1 MNRKLS
7 TLLVVL
13 LTLSI
18 VLTACGPAECPD
30 CPVCPEAGEC
40 PECPEAAECPEC
52 PEVGECPEC
61 PEVPAAAGE
70 RLQLIKDRG
79 YVICGCNQELP
90 GFGYIN
96 PDGEFEGF
104 DVDFCKALAAA
115 VFGDATKVEYRP
127 LVAAERL
134 PALQTGEIDVL
145 IRNTTWTLTRDT
157 ANELDWAAINFYDG
171 QGMLVRVDSGFET
184 LEDMEGATV
193 CVTTGTTTEMNLA
206 DQFRMRG
213 IEYTPLLFESTMDTN
228 TAYEEGRCDGETSDK
243 SQLAVLRSAM
253 ANPEEHIILDV
264 TMSKEPLGP
273 LTAHGDNQWND
284 VVRWVVWGM
293 QEAEESGVSSQNVDA
308 MLASDNPTIKR
319 LLGVEGEM
327 GTSLGIDDDFMYNVI
342 SQVGNYEEVYNR
354 HLGPE
359 GIYIP
364 RGPNE
369 LWINGGLIYPMAW
382 R

>member
-1 MNRKLS
+1 MKPRA
-7 TLLVVL
+7 LLP
-13 LTLSI
+13 LT
-18 VLTACGPAECPD
+18 VLTIFALLIVAACAPAAE
-30 CPVCPEAGEC
+30 
-40 PECPEAAECPEC
+40 EAAAP
-52 PEVGECPEC
+52 G
-61 PEVPAAAGE
+61 G

-79 YVICGCNQELP
+79 KVICGCNAELI

-104 DVDFCKALAAA
+104 DVDFCKAIAAA

-127 LVAAERL
+127 LTAAERL

-157 ANELDWAAINFYDG
+157 ANELDWAAVTFYDG
-171 QGMLVRVDSGFET
+171 QGMMVPVATGFET
-184 LEDMEGATV
+184 IEDMDGATV
-193 CVTTGTTTEMNLA
+193 CCTTGTTTEMNLA
-206 DQFRMRG
+206 DAFRMRG
-213 IEYTPLLFESTMDTN
+213 VEYTPLLFESTQDTN

-243 SQLAVLRSAM
+243 SQLAALRSAM
-253 ANPEEHIILDV
+253 ANPEDHIILDV

-293 QEAEESGVSSQNVDA
+293 LEAEESGVNSQNVDA
-308 MLASDNPTIKR
+308 MLSSDNPTIKR

-327 GTSLGIDDDFMYNVI
+327 GTSLGISDDFMVYVLK
-342 SQVGNYEEVYNR
+342 QVGNYQEVYMR

-359 GIYIP
+359 GIDIP

-369 LWINGGLIYPMAW
+369 LWNNGGLLYPMAW

>member
-1 MNRKLS
+1 MKRKYFVGLVTVLVLAS
-7 TLLVVL
+7 LLA
-13 LTLSI
+13 
-18 VLTACGPAECPD
+18 ACGPQATPCP
-30 CPVCPEAGEC
+30 P
-40 PECPEAAECPEC
+40 CPEC
-52 PEVGECPEC
+52 PEVAECPPCPEAECPECPEC
-61 PEVPAAAGE
+61 PEVPAAAAAGQ

-79 YVICGCNQELP
+79 YLICGCNAELI

-96 PDGEFEGF
+96 PEGEFEGF
-104 DVDFCKALAAA
+104 DVDFCKAIAAA
-115 VFGDATKVEYRP
+115 VFGDATAVEFRP
-127 LVAAERL
+127 LTAPERL

-171 QGMLVRVDSGFET
+171 QGMMVRVDTGFET
-184 LEDMEGATV
+184 LEDMEGATI
-193 CVTTGTTTEMNLA
+193 CTTTGTTTEMNLT

-213 IEYTPLLFESTMDTN
+213 VEFSPLLFESTQDTN

-243 SQLAVLRSAM
+243 SQLAALRTAM
-253 ANPEEHIILDV
+253 ANPEEHVILDV

-284 VVRWVVWGM
+284 IVRWVTWGM
-293 QEAEESGVSSQNVDA
+293 MEAEETGVSSENVDE
-308 MLASDNPTIKR
+308 MLASDNPTIRR
-319 LLGVEGEM
+319 LLGVEGEV
-327 GTSLGIDDDFMYNVI
+327 GDSLGLPNDFMVNVLK
-342 SQVGNYEEVYNR
+342 QVGNYEEVYNR

-359 GIYIP
+359 GINIP

-369 LWINGGLIYPMAW
+369 LWTNGGLIYPMAW